1 MFDAILVSGVD
12 SAGVGRHR
20 WLFWILTAVT
30 LATRWWHLLS
40 ESARA
45 LDLGSLTPTVLW
57 LATAIGISITQFFR
71 QRDVGLDTILGAIVT
86 YLLAA
91 VAFAVLFQIMEV
103 QKPGSFARLS
113 DTAAGDRVRLVA
125 SMIYFSL
132 VCITTLGFGDVFGQL
147 YLAVLIVRLVGLHL
161 ASEANA

>member
-45 LDLGSLTPTVLW
+45 LDLG
-57 LATAIGISITQFFR
+57 A
-71 QRDVGLDTILGAIVT
+71 GA
-86 YLLAA
+86 
-91 VAFAVLFQIMEV
+91 
-103 QKPGSFARLS
+103 
-113 DTAAGDRVRLVA
+113 RVRLVA
-125 SMIYFSL
+125 SMIYLSL
-132 VCITTLGFGDVFGQL
+132 VYITTLGFGDVVPGSDLAKPIAALEGMFGQL
-147 YLAVLIVRLVGLHL
+147 YLAVLIARLVGLHL